1 MQSLKNSFIV
11 QQKCPELQEP
21 TIPMTLQIVKLCLQ
35 NKRII
40 IFQCAKQTS
49 TEFQDKWNINEKC

>member
-35 NKRII
+35 N
-40 IFQCAKQTS
+40 
-49 TEFQDKWNINEKC
+49 